1 VIRTFT
7 IAILIFSCISTSAQ
21 DTGKIKLSN
30 LIVSINVGNI
40 LILRPQLSL
49 EFRLSKLNHI
59 EVTSGYIAQNKSLQ
73 NNTVSFLNEDAFLS
87 KGFHFGLGLKRMS
100 ALNLNRYYGIQ
111 TYFKK
116 HGYNNEIWHNGPKI
130 EEEWSGSMS
139 YVLSNEKTQAGLY
152 LIIGNYKAL
161 GKNFLINTFG
171 GFGIL
176 YYHYE
181 KTYNEMIYNYSLR
194 FKTKDLNHPANFI
207 DIGTPFTET
216 QDRIY
221 PIVHFGVKIGF
232 NGIKNA
238 K

>member
-1 VIRTFT
+1 ME
-7 IAILIFSCISTSAQ
+7 
-21 DTGKIKLSN
+21 KLSVIGGKK
-30 LIVSINVGNI
+30 LFGSI
-40 LILRPQLSL
+40 
-49 EFRLSKLNHI
+49 
-59 EVTSGYIAQNKSLQ
+59 
-73 NNTVSFLNEDAFLS
+73 
-87 KGFHFGLGLKRMS
+87 
-100 ALNLNRYYGIQ
+100 
-111 TYFKK
+111 
-116 HGYNNEIWHNGPKI
+116 KI
-130 EEEWSGSMS
+130 SGSKNS
-139 YVLSNEKTQAGLY
+139 SLPILAATLLSNKKTQAGLY

-207 DIGTPFTET
+207 DIDTPFTET